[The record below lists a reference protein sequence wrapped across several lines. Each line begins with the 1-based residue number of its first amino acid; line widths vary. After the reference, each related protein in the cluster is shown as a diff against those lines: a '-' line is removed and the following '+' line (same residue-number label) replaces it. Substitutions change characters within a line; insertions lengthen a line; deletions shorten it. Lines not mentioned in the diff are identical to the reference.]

1 MIAQGGFERMHE
13 SFESKFLC
21 FGRVASVVLVRRCDS
36 SEVGMEMINLPGWR
50 WATIKQVALDRL
62 SRSLHSDVCDSDGC
76 NDVVVHSTISG
87 RGGRRERATLNVS
100 SSKCHSLI
108 NENEKPFMLRNSLVI
123 DSLPP
128 RSLDVSISS

>member
-1 MIAQGGFERMHE
+1 MIAQGGIERMHE

-76 NDVVVHSTISG
+76 SDAVVHSRISG
-87 RGGRRERATLNVS
+87 CGNRRVCAVPNHDKIHE
-100 SSKCHSLI
+100 
-108 NENEKPFMLRNSLVI
+108 LR
-123 DSLPP
+123 
-128 RSLDVSISS
+128 LDIMSQIKNHQSVTNLKIV